1 MLSKSNVQITEGAII
16 PNIIRF
22 VLPVIISNILQI
34 SFNAADI
41 AIVGQFCGG
50 DAVAA
55 IGTTTSFVHLLLN
68 VFIGLATGTTI
79 AVSQS
84 LGRGDHPAAKNFS
97 HTAIAI
103 AVCSGAV
110 AAALGVL
117 SARPVLTAM
126 STPKGAVLDGA
137 VTYLRIYFTGAPVLL
152 LYNFGSAILK
162 ANGDTKRPFL
172 YLSLGGIVNILLNI
186 FFVTVLGMSV
196 DGVAIATVVSNIIAA
211 TLVFCRLTKIDGP
224 CRVIIKEIKIH
235 KKSLLILL
243 KYGVPIGIQ
252 SSMFSLPNLIIQ
264 SSVNTFG
271 KAAVAGRSAAQ
282 TVYNYLDTT
291 IASFNETTLTFVA
304 GNFGAGLYKRM
315 KKIFWGLLFATTSIS
330 FALGV
335 SIYTFSRPILS
346 IFVPENEEAIKYGT
360 IVLRY
365 MALPIFTVAIM
376 FLLSAFLRG
385 IGKPFYPM
393 AVTVLGVCIIRIV
406 WMLFIYPKHPTFE
419 CIFFAYPLTWVITSL
434 LLFVYFCICR
444 RRFSADRRADL

>member
-1 MLSKSNVQITEGAII
+1 MLSKSNVQITEGAIV

-22 VLPVIISNILQI
+22 VVPVIISNILQI

-50 DAVAA
+50 DSVAA
-55 IGTTTSFVHLLLN
+55 IGTTTSFVHLMLN

-84 LGRGDHPAAKNFS
+84 LGRGDGPAARSFS
-97 HTAIAI
+97 HTAVAI
-103 AVCSGAV
+103 ALCSGVFV
-110 AAALGVL
+110 ALAGVL
-117 SARPVLTAM
+117 SARPVLTMM
-126 STPKGAVLDGA
+126 STPKGAVLEGA
-137 VTYLRIYFTGAPVLL
+137 VTYLRIYFIGAPVLL
-152 LYNFGSAILK
+152 LYNFGAAILK

-186 FFVTVLGMSV
+186 FFVTVFDMSV
-196 DGVAIATVVSNIIAA
+196 DGVAIATVASNIIASV
-211 TLVFCRLTKIDGP
+211 LVFRRLTRIDGS
-224 CRVIIKEIKIH
+224 CRIIIKEIKIH
-235 KKSLLILL
+235 KKSLLTLL
-243 KYGVPIGIQ
+243 RYGVPIGIQ
-252 SSMFSLPNLIIQ
+252 SSMFSIPNLIIQ

-271 KAAVAGRSAAQ
+271 EAAVAGRSAAQ

-291 IASFNETTLTFVA
+291 VASFNETTLTFVA

-315 KKIFWGLLFATTSIS
+315 KKIFGGLLLATTSIS
-330 FALGV
+330 FVIGV
-335 SIYTFSRPILS
+335 SIYVFSRPILS
-346 IFVPENEEAIKYGT
+346 IFVPGDDEAIKYGT

-365 MALPIFTVAIM
+365 MALPIFMVAVM
-376 FLLSAFLRG
+376 FLFSAFLRG

-393 AVTVLGVCIIRIV
+393 AVTVMGVCVIRII
-406 WMLFIYPKHPTFE
+406 WMLFVYPSYPTFE

-444 RRFSADRRADL
+444 RRFSVDRGACL